1 MSTVTR
7 ALVALLIAL
16 GLVPGLL
23 PGPGLAP
30 AANAADYKPWGR
42 AAAPDQ
48 RLRAGCHAYRYHYR
62 IKVPSNE
69 WSAEVFLVNRKHVA
83 LGTQNLETPDDE
95 KTGHGTF
102 RVCRA
107 STVPGRHKLKMR
119 VSWYENDPERT
130 VHRGWV
136 HPTYFRLYR

>member
-7 ALVALLIAL
+7 ALVALLVAL
-16 GLVPGLL
+16 WLVPGLL
-23 PGPGLAP
+23 PGPGPVP
-30 AANAADYKPWGR
+30 AADAVTYHKWGR

-48 RLRAGCHAYRYHYR
+48 RLRSGCHDYRYHYR

-69 WSAEVFLVNRKHVA
+69 WNAEVFLVNRKHVA
-83 LGTQNLETPDDE
+83 LGTQNFETPDDG
-95 KTGHGTF
+95 KRGHATF
-102 RVCRA
+102 RVCRQ
-107 STVPGRHKLKMR
+107 STVAGRHKLKMR

-136 HPTYFRLYR
+136 RPTYFRLYR